1 MPSVIGPMRPS
12 RPNGIGAARSNPA
25 LAMTTVCSTDLTRGW
40 SHRQERAK
48 IVRESQK
55 ASDEVRA
62 ARSALLGRKDLER
75 QQQEALVRV
84 EEAGRRAE
92 AFDPESHAT
101 ALAEAVREAEELAT
115 ALAAPSIASPSK
127 KVK

>member
-1 MPSVIGPMRPS
+1 MNRNTS
-12 RPNGIGAARSNPA
+12 AFTAK
-25 LAMTTVCSTDLTRGW
+25 GW

-48 IVRESQK
+48 IVRDSQK

-62 ARSALLGRKDLER
+62 ARSALLARRDLER

-84 EEAGRRAE
+84 EEARRRAE
-92 AFDPESHAT
+92 AFDPASYNT

-115 ALAAPSIASPSK
+115 ALAAPPIASPSK
-127 KVK
+127 KAK